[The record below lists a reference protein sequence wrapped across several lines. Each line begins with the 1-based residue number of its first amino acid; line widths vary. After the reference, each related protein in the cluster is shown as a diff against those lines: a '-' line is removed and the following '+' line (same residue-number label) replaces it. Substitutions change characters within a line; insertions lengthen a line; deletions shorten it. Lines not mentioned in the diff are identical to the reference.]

1 MYKERF
7 PIAKAGWSYLA
18 ALAVITGIA
27 YFIYPPAAVL
37 PAVLFIFTAYFFRN
51 PKRRV
56 PQEKGLILAPA
67 DGVVMVVDKVKE
79 DHYLKANATRVSIF
93 LSIFN
98 AHLNRSP
105 LTGKVEYVYYRP
117 GKFLPAF
124 KSHASELNEKNYIG
138 IRHGGFRIMVTQVTG
153 FIARRVVCYVKPGD
167 ELEKG
172 EIFGLIKFG
181 SCTEIYLP
189 EDADVAV
196 KPGERVRAGET
207 LIGRLPDEL

>member
-7 PIAKAGWSYLA
+7 PIARAGWSYLA
-18 ALAVITGIA
+18 VLAFITGIV
-27 YFIYPPAAVL
+27 YFAYPPVAVL
-37 PAVLFIFTAYFFRN
+37 PALLFIFTAYFFRN
-51 PKRRV
+51 PKRRI
-56 PQEKGLILAPA
+56 PHEKALILSPA

-79 DHYLKANATRVSIF
+79 DRYLKANATRVSIF

-105 LTGKVEYVYYRP
+105 LSGRVEYVYYRP

-138 IRHGGFRIMVTQVTG
+138 ICYDGFKIMVTQVTG

-167 ELEKG
+167 KLEKG

-189 EDADVAV
+189 EEAEVTV
-196 KPGERVRAGET
+196 KPGDKVRAGET